1 MGALLHGPGEGERHE
16 VGPAEV
22 VIKATAEDTGGGL
35 FLSEA
40 TIPAGM
46 PGPPPH
52 RHERMTDMFYVL
64 EGTLTVLVEDDWREL
79 QAGTFVC
86 APPGVVHTFRNDSD
100 APVRFLNLSTPG
112 GWEHYM
118 RDLAEAVSSDGMTP
132 EVIAALAA
140 RHDVQLV

>member
-40 TIPAGM
+40 ILPAGM

-132 EVIAALAA
+132 EVIASLAA